1 MFNIMSIVKED
12 YKDLISELSKLKK
25 EITGISMVAMEK
37 NIELEINEN
46 VLDYGFDD

>member
-1 MFNIMSIVKED
+1 MSIVKDD
-12 YKDLISELSKLKK
+12 YKELIAGLSKQKK

-37 NIELEINEN
+37 NIELDINED